1 MTDGTNGPANDPAPA
16 PTPASAPPSPT
27 RQLDRAPGE
36 RYRAPA
42 GGAAPGRGPGAAAR
56 GPAASSAAGGP
67 AAGTGDGATTAS
79 GGQTRAILAGAGA
92 AGGGALLY
100 AGLGQIDL
108 GLGLLAVAAFIGW
121 VVAIAIVWG
130 AGEARPIPRQ
140 PIVAALLGAGAIV
153 LGLLLA
159 WAWSRT
165 EGGVLGPLDYTDQR
179 YGPVAYLEILVAG
192 AVAGLRAR

>member
-1 MTDGTNGPANDPAPA
+1 MTNPIGDQAPDPSPDAASDPAPPA
-16 PTPASAPPSPT
+16 PA

-42 GGAAPGRGPGAAAR
+42 AGAPSGRGPGSRPDPGTASP
-56 GPAASSAAGGP
+56 GSSAARDTRAQSTGSPTRGVLAGVGA
-67 AAGTGDGATTAS
+67 AAGSA
-79 GGQTRAILAGAGA
+79 LVY
-92 AGGGALLY
+92 ALL
-100 AGLGQIDL
+100 GQVDL
-108 GLGLLAVAAFIGW
+108 GLGLLAIAAFVGW

-130 AGEARPIPRQ
+130 AGAARPIPRQ
-140 PIVAALLGAGAIV
+140 PLIAALLGAGAIV
-153 LGLLLA
+153 VGLLLA
-159 WAWSRT
+159 WAWSRV